1 MSFSDASAAVSA
13 VSALQRFVVLVVD
26 DSATSRVVLER
37 QLIKLD
43 CQVLTAGDGVTAL
56 AAVDQGGIDLVLLD
70 CQMPDMSGYEVVRR
84 IRQAEAAAAGQMQY
98 LPVVAISG
106 DTDVVHRQRC
116 IDSGMDAVLIKP
128 LQPQVLQ
135 SLLTLWCR
143 DGSPDDKHN
152 SLYHAGQN
160 ATQERPHI
168 DLRELYRSTSLED
181 LTRLTASVS
190 DRNYIMLA
198 GLTHRMKGA
207 ALAVGASD
215 IVSVLDR
222 IDADAIIATSDNAH
236 QAVLAQI
243 RLDVLLSHL
252 QTQLMA
258 I

>member
-13 VSALQRFVVLVVD
+13 VPVLQRSVVLVVD

-43 CQVLTAGDGVTAL
+43 CQVLTASDGVTAL

-70 CQMPDMSGYEVVRR
+70 CQMPDMSGYDVVRR
-84 IRQAEAAAAGQMQY
+84 IRQAEAAAGQMQY

-135 SLLTLWCR
+135 SLLTVWRR
-143 DGSPDDKHN
+143 DGSPDDTHN
-152 SLYHAGQN
+152 SWYHTSLN

-190 DRNYIMLA
+190 DRNYIRLA
-198 GLTHRMKGA
+198 RLTHRMKGA

-236 QAVLAQI
+236 QAILAQI

-252 QTQLMA
+252 QTQLTA

>member
-1 MSFSDASAAVSA
+1 MSFSDVSATASAVA
-13 VSALQRFVVLVVD
+13 ALRRSVVLVVD

-43 CQVLTAGDGVTAL
+43 CQVLTAGDGAMAL
-56 AAVDQGGIDLVLLD
+56 AVIDQGGIDVVLLD

-84 IRQAEAAAAGQMQY
+84 IRQAEAAAGQKRY

-106 DTDVVHRQRC
+106 DTDVIHHQRC
-116 IDSGMDAVLIKP
+116 IESGMDAVLTKP

-135 SLLTLWCR
+135 SLITLWRR
-143 DGSPDDKHN
+143 DEAPGDAH
-152 SLYHAGQN
+152 SLHHASLN
-160 ATQERPHI
+160 ATQERPDI
-168 DLRELYRSTSLED
+168 DLRELYRSTSLKD
-181 LTRLTASVS
+181 LTRLATSLNDS
-190 DRNYIMLA
+190 NYIMLA
-198 GLTHRMKGA
+198 GLVHRMKGA
-207 ALAVGASD
+207 ALVFGAGD

-236 QAVLAQI
+236 QAVLAHL
-243 RLDVLLSHL
+243 RLDVLLSQL